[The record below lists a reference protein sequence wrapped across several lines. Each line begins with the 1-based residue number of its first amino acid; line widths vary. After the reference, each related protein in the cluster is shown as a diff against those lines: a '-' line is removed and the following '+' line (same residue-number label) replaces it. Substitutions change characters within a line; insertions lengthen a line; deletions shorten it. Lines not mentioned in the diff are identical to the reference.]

1 MSFASS
7 SSAQTYA
14 DVGIE
19 TGVAAADP
27 HRLILMLF
35 DGALL
40 AIAKAKSA
48 MQQGQIAEKGHA
60 ISRAI
65 DIVTNGLRASLHFSE
80 DDSLAVRLA
89 ALYDYMAARLLHA
102 NLHNDQAALAE
113 VGRLLGEIKAA
124 WEEIADA
131 SDALPDRSLRRN
143 EPAFVAHGRRR
154 ARR

>member
-14 DVGIE
+14 TVGIE

-27 HRLILMLF
+27 HRLILMLL

-40 AIAKAKSA
+40 AIAKARSA
-48 MQQGQIAEKGHA
+48 MQQGQIAEKGEA

-65 DIVTNGLRASLHFSE
+65 DIVSNGLRASLHFSE

-89 ALYDYMAARLLHA
+89 ALYDYMLARLLHA
-102 NLHNDQAALAE
+102 NMHNDQAALNE
-113 VGRLLGEIKAA
+113 VGRLLGEIKTA
-124 WEEIADA
+124 WEEIADDPAVA
-131 SDALPDRSLRRN
+131 SRN
-143 EPAFVAHGRRR
+143 KVA
-154 ARR
+154 A

>member
-40 AIAKAKSA
+40 AIAKARNA

-80 DDSLAVRLA
+80 DDNLAVRLA
-89 ALYDYMAARLLHA
+89 ALYDYMCTRLLHA
-102 NLHNDQAALAE
+102 NLHNDLAPL
-113 VGRLLGEIKAA
+113 GGIRLLGEIKAG
-124 WEEIADA
+124 WEEIANDPAVA
-131 SDALPDRSLRRN
+131 SRN
-143 EPAFVAHGRRR
+143 KVA
-154 ARR
+154 A